1 MPGEGAASGAGTV
14 ECAQAPDEAQA
25 ATGLP
30 ASELPVAELSSDER
44 ELLLELLR
52 LPTAGPLETGPG
64 APLPLLPEAL
74 DVYARAAAGRGL
86 VELYRGAPGLG
97 ELAGEDVP
105 LTVRQAVDEV
115 PGFLECQPSLVLRL
129 GPELPRAAT
138 VMFNVHLD
146 TVAGPEPVGF
156 DGRRFTGRG
165 AIDAKGPAVALL
177 AGIRAAVAAEPRVG
191 REVGV
196 LVQAVSGEEGG
207 AMGVFGTR
215 PLVGA
220 GYVGALNVFCEPTG
234 LRYLPRATAAA
245 TARLRVRGED
255 AIDDCPDAGHNA
267 TVLLGFL
274 AQYLAREL
282 GRRPGPRDPV
292 CVAGLGTGPLHNRV
306 YGSGELLLNLP
317 YRDAGSGRRAA
328 AAVEAAVR
336 SGLDAFRREF
346 AELPEFART
355 AADCARITRLD
366 WPKRGLPVLDNRHP
380 EFEDLLSRRAGIPRM
395 PDAEPAF
402 TCDAIWTAGL
412 PDDAFTVVLG
422 PGDLGANRAHAAGE
436 FAEAAQLDA
445 FASAVARLLVAFARH
460 RRRP

>member
-1 MPGEGAASGAGTV
+1 MLAETAPV
-14 ECAQAPDEAQA
+14 E
-25 ATGLP
+25 
-30 ASELPVAELSSDER
+30 SELSSEER
-44 ELLLELLR
+44 ELLLDLLR

-64 APLPLLPEAL
+64 APPPLQAEAL
-74 DVYARAAAGRGL
+74 EAYARAGGRIGL
-86 VELYRGAPGLG
+86 VEVYRGSPAAA
-97 ELAGEDVP
+97 ELDRADVP
-105 LTVRQAVDEV
+105 LTVRRAVDEA
-115 PGFLECQPSLVLRL
+115 PGFLACQPSLVLRL

-146 TVAGPEPVGF
+146 TVAGAEPVGF

-177 AGIRAAVAAEPRVG
+177 AGVRAAVAAEPRVG
-191 REVGV
+191 REVAV

-215 PLVGA
+215 PLVEA
-220 GYVGALNVFCEPTG
+220 GYTGALNVFCEPTG

-255 AIDDCPDAGHNA
+255 AIDDCPGAGHNA

-274 AQYLAREL
+274 AQHLAREL
-282 GRRPGPRDPV
+282 GAAAGPRDPV
-292 CVAGLGTGPLHNRV
+292 CVAGMGTGPLHNRV

-317 YRDAGSGRRAA
+317 YRDAGSGRRAEERVA
-328 AAVEAAVR
+328 AAVR
-336 SGLDAFRREF
+336 SGLAGFRRDF
-346 AELPEFART
+346 GGLPEFART
-355 AADCARITRLD
+355 AADCERITRLD
-366 WPKRGLPVLDNRHP
+366 WPKRGLPVLDDRHP
-380 EFEDLLSRRAGIPRM
+380 EFEDLLTRRAGIARV

-402 TCDAIWTAGL
+402 TCDAIWAAGL

-422 PGDLGANRAHAAGE
+422 PGELGANRAHAAGE

-445 FASAVARLLVAFARH
+445 FASAVARLLVAFAR
-460 RRRP
+460 R

>member
-1 MPGEGAASGAGTV
+1 MSGETLVEALEPGSRPAGLR
-14 ECAQAPDEAQA
+14 P
-25 ATGLP
+25 
-30 ASELPVAELSSDER
+30 DER
-44 ELLLELLR
+44 ELLLDLLR
-52 LPTAGPLETGPG
+52 LPTAGPLETGPN
-64 APLPLLPEAL
+64 APPPLLPEAL
-74 DVYARAAAGRGL
+74 ERYARAAAGLGL
-86 VELYRGAPGLG
+86 VELHRGAPGAA
-97 ELAGEDVP
+97 ELDRPDVP
-105 LTVRQAVDEV
+105 LTVRSAVAGT
-115 PGFLECQPSLVLRL
+115 PGFLACQPSLVLRL

-146 TVAGPEPVGF
+146 TVAGSEPVGF

-177 AGIRAAVAAEPRVG
+177 AGVRAAVAAEPRVG
-191 REVGV
+191 REVAV

-215 PLVGA
+215 PLVEA

-255 AIDDCPDAGHNA
+255 AIDDCPGAGHNA

-274 AQYLAREL
+274 AQHLAREL
-282 GRRPGPRDPV
+282 GAADGPRDPV
-292 CVAGLGTGPLHNRV
+292 CVAGMGTGPLHNRV

-317 YRDAGSGRRAA
+317 YRDAGSGRRAE

-336 SGLDAFRREF
+336 SGLDAFRDAF
-346 AELPEFART
+346 TGLPEFART

-380 EFEDLLSRRAGIPRM
+380 ELEDLLTRRAGIARM
-395 PDAEPAF
+395 PDTEPAF
-402 TCDAIWTAGL
+402 TCDAIWTADL

-436 FAEAAQLDA
+436 FAEAEQLDG
-445 FASAVARLLVAFARH
+445 FASAVARLLAAFARH
-460 RRRP
+460 RP

>member
-1 MPGEGAASGAGTV
+1 MLAETV
-14 ECAQAPDEAQA
+14 
-25 ATGLP
+25 
-30 ASELPVAELSSDER
+30 PVQAELSSDER
-44 ELLLELLR
+44 ELLLDLLR

-64 APLPLLPEAL
+64 APPPLLAEAL
-74 DVYARAAAGRGL
+74 EVYSRAAARLGL
-86 VELYRGAPGLG
+86 RELYRGSPDAA
-97 ELAGEDVP
+97 ELDRPDVP
-105 LTVRQAVDEV
+105 LTVRRAVADS
-115 PGFLECQPSLVLRL
+115 PGFLACQPSLVLRL

-146 TVAGPEPVGF
+146 TVAGAEPVGF

-177 AGIRAAVAAEPRVG
+177 AGLRAAVAAEPRVG
-191 REVGV
+191 REVAV

-220 GYVGALNVFCEPTG
+220 GYTGALNVFCEPTG

-255 AIDDCPDAGHNA
+255 AIDDCPGAGHNA

-274 AQYLAREL
+274 AQHLAREL
-282 GRRPGPRDPV
+282 GAAAGPRDPF
-292 CVAGLGTGPLHNRV
+292 CVAGTGTGPLHNRV

-317 YRDAGSGRRAA
+317 YRDAGSGRRAQD
-328 AAVEAAVR
+328 AVEAAVR
-336 SGLDAFRREF
+336 SGLAEFRQLF
-346 AELPEFART
+346 GGLPEFART

-380 EFEDLLSRRAGIPRM
+380 EFEELLTAQAGIARV

-402 TCDAIWTAGL
+402 TCDAIWASGL
-412 PDDAFTVVLG
+412 PDGAFTVVLG

-445 FASAVARLLVAFARH
+445 FASAVARLLVAFAR
-460 RRRP
+460 R

>member
-1 MPGEGAASGAGTV
+1 ME
-14 ECAQAPDEAQA
+14 
-25 ATGLP
+25 
-30 ASELPVAELSSDER
+30 AELSAEER
-44 ELLLELLR
+44 ELLLDLLR

-64 APLPLLPEAL
+64 APLPLLAEAL
-74 DVYARAAAGRGL
+74 EVYARAGGRIGL
-86 VELYRGAPGLG
+86 VEVYRGAPDPA
-97 ELAGEDVP
+97 ELDRPDVP
-105 LTVRQAVDEV
+105 LTVRRAVDRE
-115 PGFLECQPSLVLRL
+115 PGFLACQPSLVLRL

-146 TVAGPEPVGF
+146 TVAGPEPVAF

-177 AGIRAAVAAEPRVG
+177 AGVRTAVAAEPRVG
-191 REVGV
+191 REVAV

-215 PLVGA
+215 PLVEA
-220 GYVGALNVFCEPTG
+220 GYTGALNVFCEPTG

-255 AIDDCPDAGHNA
+255 AIDDCPGAGHNA

-274 AQYLAREL
+274 AQHLAREL
-282 GRRPGPRDPV
+282 GRAPGPRDPF
-292 CVAGLGTGPLHNRV
+292 CVAGTRTGPLHNRV

-317 YRDAGSGRRAA
+317 YRDAGSGRRAQ

-336 SGLDAFRREF
+336 SGLEAFRAAF
-346 AELPEFART
+346 AGLPEFART

-366 WPKRGLPVLDNRHP
+366 WLKRGLPALDNRHP
-380 EFEDLLSRRAGIPRM
+380 ELEELLTRRAGIART

-402 TCDAIWTAGL
+402 TCDAIWAAGL

-422 PGDLGANRAHAAGE
+422 PGGLGANRAHAAGE
-436 FAEAAQLDA
+436 FAEKAQLDA
-445 FASAVARLLVAFARH
+445 FAAAVARLLVAFAR
-460 RRRP
+460 RS

>member
-1 MPGEGAASGAGTV
+1 MLV
-14 ECAQAPDEAQA
+14 
-25 ATGLP
+25 
-30 ASELPVAELSSDER
+30 
-44 ELLLELLR
+44 ELLR

-64 APLPLLPEAL
+64 GPLPGLSEAL
-74 DVYARAAAGRGL
+74 DVFARAAGRLGFDE
-86 VELYRGAPGLG
+86 VHRGVPVATELDRDG
-97 ELAGEDVP
+97 VP
-105 LTVRQAVDEV
+105 LTVREAARA
-115 PGFLECQPSLVLRL
+115 PGFLGCQPSSVLRL

-146 TVAGPEPVGF
+146 TVAGAEPVGF
-156 DGRRFTGRG
+156 DGHRFTGRG

-177 AGIRAAVAAEPRVG
+177 AGVRAAVAAEPRVG
-191 REVGV
+191 REVAV

-215 PLVGA
+215 PLVAA

-255 AIDDCPDAGHNA
+255 AIDDCPGEGHNA
-267 TVLLGFL
+267 TVLLGYL

-282 GRRPGPRDPV
+282 GSRSGPRDPV
-292 CVAGLGTGPLHNRV
+292 CVAGVGTGPLHNRV

-317 YRDAGSGRRAA
+317 YRDAGSGRRTQ

-336 SGLDAFRREF
+336 SGLVAFEREF
-346 AELPEFART
+346 GELPEFART

-366 WPKRGLPVLDNRHP
+366 WLKRDLPVLDNRHP
-380 EFEDLLSRRAGIPRM
+380 EFEELLEQQAGIPRF

-402 TCDAIWTAGL
+402 TCDAIWAADL
-412 PDDAFTVVLG
+412 PGAFTVVLG
-422 PGDLGANRAHAAGE
+422 PGELGANRAHAVGE
-436 FAEAAQLDA
+436 FAELAQLDG
-445 FASAVARLLVAFARH
+445 FASMVARLLVAFAH
-460 RRRP
+460 R

>member
-1 MPGEGAASGAGTV
+1 MPVEPLPSGAGVV
-14 ECAQAPDEAQA
+14 ERAPA
-25 ATGLP
+25 ADQVG
-30 ASELPVAELSSDER
+30 AELSSDER

-74 DVYARAAAGRGL
+74 GVYARAAAGLGL
-86 VELYRGAPGLG
+86 VELYRGAPGPDQLDRPG
-97 ELAGEDVP
+97 VP
-105 LTVRQAVDEV
+105 LTVERAVAEV
-115 PGFLECQPSLVLRL
+115 PGFLACQPSLVLRL

-146 TVAGPEPVGF
+146 TVAGAEPVGF

-177 AGIRAAVAAEPRVG
+177 AGLRAAVAAEPRVG

-255 AIDDCPDAGHNA
+255 AIDDCPGAGHNA

-274 AQYLAREL
+274 AQHLAREL
-282 GRRPGPRDPV
+282 GRLAGPRDPV

-317 YRDAGSGRRAA
+317 YRDADSGRRME

-336 SGLDAFRREF
+336 SGLDAFRHGF
-346 AELPEFART
+346 AGLPEFART

-366 WPKRGLPVLDNRHP
+366 WPKRGLPVLDGRHP
-380 EFEDLLSRRAGIPRM
+380 GFEDLLTRRAGIPGCRTGNR
-395 PDAEPAF
+395 PSPATRSGPP
-402 TCDAIWTAGL
+402 TCRTTRSPWCSAPATSAPTGR
-412 PDDAFTVVLG
+412 TR
-422 PGDLGANRAHAAGE
+422 RA
-436 FAEAAQLDA
+436 
-445 FASAVARLLVAFARH
+445 SSP
-460 RRRP
+460 RRRSSTPSPRRWPGCWWPSPATAPEPSARSGAHPHSCW